1 MLPAW
6 ARNPYASCIKN
17 GIIQGYN
24 NALKPKENITRAEAA
39 VIIRKDAD

>member
-1 MLPAW
+1 MCFM
-6 ARNPYASCIKN
+6 YEN
-17 GIIQGYN
+17 GITQGYN